1 LTWPILTISHYII
14 VFLATCI
21 QGARRKP
28 FKLKPGLKY
37 KNPSLSRTPI
47 LKRCPQVKGI
57 VTRVV
62 TMSPKK
68 PNSAIRHVAKVDLT
82 NKLRVT
88 ARLPGIGYLC
98 SKYNRV
104 LIRGGRA
111 NDLPG
116 VGYSAIRG
124 AYDFSPVVGKKKRRS
139 FYGVSRP
146 MGFSKHIRRCL
157 RR

>member
-1 LTWPILTISHYII
+1 M
-14 VFLATCI
+14 ATCI

-57 VTRVV
+57 VTKVV

-124 AYDFSPVVGKKKRRS
+124 AYDFSPVVGKKKKTI
-139 FYGVSRP
+139 FLWCFETYGFFKTYS
-146 MGFSKHIRRCL
+146 
-157 RR
+157 

>member
-1 LTWPILTISHYII
+1 M
-14 VFLATCI
+14 ATLKQSATKVKI
-21 QGARRKP
+21 R
-28 FKLKPGLKY
+28 LKPGKRY

-68 PNSAIRHVAKVDLT
+68 PNSAIRHVAKLELSNGLRLT
-82 NKLRVT
+82 S
-88 ARLPGIGYLC
+88 RLPGKGYLC
-98 SKYNRV
+98 AKYNRL

-124 AYDFSPVVGKKKRRS
+124 TYDFSPVVGKKKRRS
-139 FYGVSRP
+139 VYGVSRP
-146 MGFSKHIRRCL
+146 AGYTSFIRRSL
-157 RR
+157 RK